1 MEQYLQHSLSVDTR
15 RTWLD
20 DDESSILDEN
30 ILDNNLLDSALDMSP
45 IDRRRPSLLE
55 SSSAI
60 FSPSNDW
67 DFDHDM
73 GMAGPADDAAVPAA
87 TFEHSNGTNNPFI
100 KLEQAQPS
108 YAQQNGSWSSNH
120 GASGSCTPAPAS
132 YDNNA
137 FPHSTYEDGSTYL
150 APAISASPAGA
161 FDNNI
166 HITPHATVFQS
177 SLNSSMPSTPA
188 QKDWQAT
195 GAEHEGQPMQKRMRP
210 QSPSPR
216 AHSPLHVLRRDGIR
230 KKNARF
236 DIPAERTLMNI
247 DQLIARSNDDNEIKE
262 LKQQKRLLRNR
273 QAALDSRQRKK
284 QHTERLE
291 EEKKIHSA
299 VIQELEDKINAMALQ
314 EEALHQRLEA
324 VARERDFLAHKAE
337 TLQMEKEDMVR
348 NHTIETGELRKKNS
362 YFAEQIQKMQDTL
375 ERTPMAHA
383 ASSSGFSDDFNLD
396 TDFDLNDNYWND
408 PMQMSNSEVSIKAE
422 KVQSHGDS
430 DKPAAA
436 PGLLLILLLCG
447 AFVASSK
454 SSIHSLPPL
463 PKQLQAASASV
474 LSNIFQDAGVTTM
487 QPNSVE
493 VADGSSNSDWVVA
506 KSAVPNMVGLDSSLA
521 VLNAQL
527 DGKPTTE
534 QQHEQ
539 FMQLSAA
546 EYNDVTTNNYLRDP
560 EPISQRGRRHLEEGL
575 ASMRNNKGSAAEVY
589 TRSLLWDKVD
599 AEVVRRFAAFA
610 ARAQADTKVKTA
622 GEGGGYGDSAV

>member
-1 MEQYLQHSLSVDTR
+1 MPTLYIAKAELGLLIFHISSPVSPPLVPFSLSRPKRVSAVLRDDPFVYTDHRPRTELLLLLLLLLPRNCVDIYCNPSPRLLHNIPSTIAHAQEMASGYHPFQMEQYLQHSLSVDTR

-20 DDESSILDEN
+20 DDESSILDDN
-30 ILDNNLLDSALDMSP
+30 ILDNNLLDSALDISP

-137 FPHSTYEDGSTYL
+137 FPHSAYEDGSAYL

-177 SLNSSMPSTPA
+177 SLSSSMPSTPA
-188 QKDWQAT
+188 QKDWQQAT
-195 GAEHEGQPMQKRMRP
+195 GAEHDGQPMQKRMRP

-216 AHSPLHVLRRDGIR
+216 AHSPLHVMRRDGIR

-273 QAALDSRQRKK
+273 QAA
-284 QHTERLE
+284 
-291 EEKKIHSA
+291 
-299 VIQELEDKINAMALQ
+299 
-314 EEALHQRLEA
+314 
-324 VARERDFLAHKAE
+324 
-337 TLQMEKEDMVR
+337 
-348 NHTIETGELRKKNS
+348 
-362 YFAEQIQKMQDTL
+362 
-375 ERTPMAHA
+375 
-383 ASSSGFSDDFNLD
+383 
-396 TDFDLNDNYWND
+396 
-408 PMQMSNSEVSIKAE
+408 
-422 KVQSHGDS
+422 
-430 DKPAAA
+430 
-436 PGLLLILLLCG
+436 
-447 AFVASSK
+447 
-454 SSIHSLPPL
+454 
-463 PKQLQAASASV
+463 
-474 LSNIFQDAGVTTM
+474 
-487 QPNSVE
+487 
-493 VADGSSNSDWVVA
+493 
-506 KSAVPNMVGLDSSLA
+506 
-521 VLNAQL
+521 
-527 DGKPTTE
+527 
-534 QQHEQ
+534 
-539 FMQLSAA
+539 
-546 EYNDVTTNNYLRDP
+546 
-560 EPISQRGRRHLEEGL
+560 
-575 ASMRNNKGSAAEVY
+575 
-589 TRSLLWDKVD
+589 
-599 AEVVRRFAAFA
+599 
-610 ARAQADTKVKTA
+610 
-622 GEGGGYGDSAV
+622 